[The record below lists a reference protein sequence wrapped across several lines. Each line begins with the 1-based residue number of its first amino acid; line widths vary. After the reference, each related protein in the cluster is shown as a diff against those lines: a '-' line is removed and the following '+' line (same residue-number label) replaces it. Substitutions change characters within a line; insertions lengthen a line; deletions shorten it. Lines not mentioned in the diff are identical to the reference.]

1 MARWLIACEFSGT
14 IRRELAAR
22 GHDVLSCDLL
32 PAEDGATMARSS
44 IGRHYQGDVRAI
56 LTDGSRFDAM
66 IAHPPCTYLC
76 VSGQHWKNDPRHAGR
91 EALTAEALDF
101 VRLLMNAAIERIAVE
116 NPVSVISTQIRKPDQ
131 IIQPYEFG
139 DDASK
144 RTCLWLKG
152 FAPLRRDPCARYPGR
167 WVIDP
172 RNGKRV
178 ERWGNQNDKGFNVL
192 GPSPTRWAERS
203 RTYPGIARAIAEQW
217 G

>member
-1 MARWLIACEFSGT
+1 MARWLIACEFSGA
-14 IRRELAAR
+14 IRRELVAR

-32 PAEDGATMARSS
+32 PAEDGASMARSAVL
-44 IGRHYQGDVRAI
+44 GRHYQGDVRAI
-56 LTDGSRFDAM
+56 LSDGSRFDAM
-66 IAHPPCTYLC
+66 VAHPPCTYLC
-76 VSGQHWKNDPRHAGR
+76 VSGQHWKTRDPSRIGK
-91 EALTAEALDF
+91 TAEALDF

-152 FAPLRRDPCARYPGR
+152 FKPLRIDPARRCAGR

-172 RNGKRV
+172 RNGKRC
-178 ERWGNQNDKGFNVL
+178 ERWSNQTDKGFNKL
-192 GPSPTRWAERS
+192 GPSADRWKERS
-203 RTYPGIARAIAEQW
+203 ITYPGIARAIAEQW